1 VITVAVFSGL
11 TAARIRRSVRNIPGE
26 GTGLKQTRHNRMVSS
41 SILVALVVL
50 FVVSYTPDF
59 LYKFLTIEVH
69 IQTSDRGF
77 NTVNLVTYYLR
88 FVNCCLNPLVL
99 FVMSTRYRAY
109 ITKYV
114 FCGDRKAVPGSK
126 SEITTETSLQTHLWY
141 SNSLLP

>member
-26 GTGLKQTRHNRMVSS
+26 GRGLQHARHNRMVSS
-41 SILVALVVL
+41 SVLVALVVL

-69 IQTSDRGF
+69 IQTTVQEF
-77 NTVNLVTYYLR
+77 NTANLVTYYLR

-99 FVMSTRYRAY
+99 FVMSRRYRGY
-109 ITKYV
+109 IKRDV
-114 FCGDRKAVPGSK
+114 FCGDRKEMPGSK
-126 SEITTETSLQTHLWY
+126 SENTTETSLQTRL
-141 SNSLLP
+141 